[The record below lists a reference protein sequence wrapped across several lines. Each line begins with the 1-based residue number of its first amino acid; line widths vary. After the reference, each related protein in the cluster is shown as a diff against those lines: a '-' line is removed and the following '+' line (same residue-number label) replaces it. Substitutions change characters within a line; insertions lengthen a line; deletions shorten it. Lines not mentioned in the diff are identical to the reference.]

1 MSIRTEWRL
10 FLVVGPPIPP
20 ASEAVDGL
28 RSSFSA
34 TFDVASEAAAPPPAT
49 WTIEVEETTFRE
61 G

>member
-1 MSIRTEWRL
+1 VSIRTEWRL

-34 TFDVASEAAAPPPAT
+34 TFDVASEAT
-49 WTIEVEETTFRE
+49 WTIELEETTFRE

>member
-20 ASEAVDGL
+20 ASEVVDGL

-34 TFDVASEAAAPPPAT
+34 TFDVASEAVAPPTT
-49 WTIEVEETTFRE
+49 WAIELEETTFRE

>member
-34 TFDVASEAAAPPPAT
+34 TFDVASEAAVPPTT
-49 WTIEVEETTFRE
+49 WTIELEETTFRE

>member
-34 TFDVASEAAAPPPAT
+34 TFDVASEAAA
-49 WTIEVEETTFRE
+49 WTIELEETTFRE